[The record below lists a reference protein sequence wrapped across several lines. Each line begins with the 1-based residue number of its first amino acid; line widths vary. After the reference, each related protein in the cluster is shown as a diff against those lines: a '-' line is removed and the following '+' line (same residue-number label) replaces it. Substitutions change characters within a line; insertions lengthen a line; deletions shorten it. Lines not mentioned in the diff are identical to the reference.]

1 MNEEWNVTVKQTM
14 MSKLRKPRVVGVIV
28 LPKKHFELYLPLMHA
43 KKVKIVA

>member
-28 LPKKHFELYLPLMHA
+28 LPKKHFELYLPLTHA